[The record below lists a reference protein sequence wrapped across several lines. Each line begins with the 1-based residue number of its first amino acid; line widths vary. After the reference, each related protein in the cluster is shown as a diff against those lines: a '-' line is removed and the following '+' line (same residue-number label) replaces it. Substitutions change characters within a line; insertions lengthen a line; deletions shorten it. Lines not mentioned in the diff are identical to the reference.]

1 MARWAHHQAHRS
13 IYTQGRRTGAAPPT
27 RFSPRTGQPGGRVSG
42 PRPQR
47 PPRPSGQTAA
57 GSGLQ
62 RVMGRASESGLR
74 GRNGGRLRRPLRLY
88 HVANGPSAP
97 PGTHPSVLWPL
108 DLPPPIPWPPAGPRR
123 RLPYL
128 RSPGPP
134 FYFLKPSHKAPRRP
148 RLACFRLETC
158 ACALPKPTQSEADS
172 SRLRTESGA
181 ESRSR
186 SPSPPGQ
193 AQSTRLRT
201 NRLPSLFFPAD
212 LGGVDRAERMR
223 SGPCARCG

>member
-13 IYTQGRRTGAAPPT
+13 IYTQGRRTGAAPLT

-201 NRLPSLFFPAD
+201 NRLPSFFFPAD